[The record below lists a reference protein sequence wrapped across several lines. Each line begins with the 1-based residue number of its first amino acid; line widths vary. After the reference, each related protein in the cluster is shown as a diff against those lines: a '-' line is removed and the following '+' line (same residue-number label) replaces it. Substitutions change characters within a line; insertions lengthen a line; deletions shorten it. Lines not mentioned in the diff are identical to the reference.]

1 MFAVRRWLFIPL
13 LTLLLL
19 ALAASAAA
27 QEVSYK
33 VKPGDTLAQIAE
45 LYSISQEAILVRN
58 NLIDPNRLRSGQTLI
73 IPTGPIA
80 MPATHTV
87 KPGERLIDVAIRYN
101 TTVEA
106 LQQANSIANPNLVTT
121 GTVLKLPSVGGP
133 LPASTSGQGGA
144 NLPAVIPGP
153 ANFERLHTVDVGQD
167 LRYIAALYGVTWQA
181 IAARNALPN
190 ANYIQA
196 GMRLVIPAVNPPFGT
211 GGPNVTPTPQP
222 NPPVVAAP
230 VVPRRTLNG
239 YYTVQ
244 AGDNLFAVAADL
256 GVNIYTIAQAN
267 GLLNLNAIYTGQRLL
282 VPGAVR

>member
-1 MFAVRRWLFIPL
+1 VSSKKRIVQLVVVLMLV
-13 LTLLLL
+13 TM
-19 ALAASAAA
+19 ASAVAA

-45 LYSISQEAILVRN
+45 FYGISQEAILVRN
-58 NLIDPNRLRSGQTLI
+58 NLIDPNRLRYGMTLI

-106 LQQANSIANPNLVTT
+106 LQQANNIVNANLVTT
-121 GTVLKLPSVGGP
+121 GTVLKLPAVGGP

-167 LRYIAALYGVTWQA
+167 LRYIAALYGVTWQS
-181 IAARNALPN
+181 IAARNSLPN

-196 GMRLVIPAVNPPFGT
+196 GMQLIIPAVNPPFGT

-222 NPPVVAAP
+222 NSPVVVAP
-230 VVPRRTLNG
+230 VVPRRTVNG

-244 AGDNLFAVAADL
+244 AGDNLFAIASDL
-256 GVNIYTIAQAN
+256 GVNIYTVAQAN
-267 GLLNLNAIYTGQRLL
+267 GLLNLNAIYTGQLLL